1 MNKLKYND
9 IRLNPCKNLTGLE
22 IEYAEIE
29 ENKLKQYLKKLRYE
43 MEKEE

>member
-1 MNKLKYND
+1 MYKLKYND

-29 ENKLKQYLKKLRYE
+29 ENKRKQYLKRLRYE
-43 MEKEE
+43 MEREE